1 MGARSRARHTHTV
14 SLSIRYGILHIGFT
28 CSADSVEQLVAT
40 AFRNALTQMMCRLP
54 VVSITVKADLPI
66 PIELV
71 ELVEKI
77 IIEQR

>member
-1 MGARSRARHTHTV
+1 
-14 SLSIRYGILHIGFT
+14 
-28 CSADSVEQLVAT
+28 
-40 AFRNALTQMMCRLP
+40 MCRLP